1 MSPRTIEVLL
11 NAYSRLKVTDTWTE
25 SVPPEVLQVTLL
37 KTKALL
43 CDFRFYDTDISFYLI
58 IANNVGILADIL
70 NSSGY
75 HERS

>member
-37 KTKALL
+37 ETKAL
-43 CDFRFYDTDISFYLI
+43 DFRFYDTDISFKLI
-58 IANNVGILADIL
+58 ITNNVGILAGIL
-70 NSSGY
+70 NSSGH